1 MKHIFAF
8 ILTLCGVAT
17 LAAQG
22 VVRTGLYME
31 NGVAVYNVAPKSSV
45 TVSVIVKSTR
55 FTPGEYARYAQ
66 KMLGVRASLAERVE
80 TQIVSA
86 TLDLQAP
93 TTPLVDIC
101 SAPAAESSLPVYK
114 SDNRAQ
120 SVEQQAAA
128 AADMI
133 FAMRRH
139 RKELITGDAGENVFG
154 AGLTAALEQIA
165 SMEQQCLDLFYGTT
179 TTTTKEYRYTITPT
193 ADEKNYLLARYRSGV
208 GVLSVADLS
217 GDPIMVSFNPAE
229 VDTSSMPI
237 ATEKDKQ
244 KANFVVPAACK
255 VELFVG
261 TELCDSLE
269 MVVYQYGANVVLV
282 LPSTK

>member
-1 MKHIFAF
+1 MKRIFITIVALAVA
-8 ILTLCGVAT
+8 LTVSAE
-17 LAAQG
+17 QI
-22 VVRTGLYME
+22 VRSGFYFE
-31 NGVAVYNVAPKSSV
+31 NGNPVISNPVNSVAVSV
-45 TVSVIVKSTR
+45 TVQTET
-55 FTPGEYARYAQ
+55 FTPGEFARYAQ
-66 KMLGVRASLAERVE
+66 KLLGVRASLAEHKQ
-80 TQIVSA
+80 TKIVSA
-86 TLDLQAP
+86 SLYDAEP
-93 TTPLVDIC
+93 EGALVH
-101 SAPAAESSLPVYK
+101 SVNSTAESVVLPDFRM
-114 SDNRAQ
+114 DNRAMT
-120 SVEQQAAA
+120 VEQQAAA

-208 GVLSVADLS
+208 GMLSVADLS